1 MSPDGALN
9 RLEHTLPC
17 SKFLKAHFAVHW
29 QQDNSGSWAQERE
42 GHTLSTKTLRSH
54 VTRDYT
60 VSASALSVI
69 GAYKYKQLLI
79 MQFF

>member
-9 RLEHTLPC
+9 HSEHTLSC
-17 SKFLKAHFAVHW
+17 SKFLKAHFAVRW
-29 QQDNSGSWAQERE
+29 QQDNSDSWAQERE
-42 GHTLSTKTLRSH
+42 SHMLSTKTLRSH

-69 GAYKYKQLLI
+69 EAVTGLARVC
-79 MQFF
+79 

>member
-1 MSPDGALN
+1 MSPDGVLN
-9 RLEHTLPC
+9 CLEHTLLC
-17 SKFLKAHFAVHW
+17 SKFLKAHFVVRW
-29 QQDNSGSWAQERE
+29 WQDNSDSWAQERE

-69 GAYKYKQLLI
+69 EAVTGLA
-79 MQFF
+79 